1 MVILWIVNFFSY
13 FCPVKITETM
23 NPGKNR
29 CKYLKEVRQRIADE
43 NGIPLQQHECTFKG
57 ECSGTC
63 PFCEAELHY
72 LETELQ
78 KRRKLGKAVAVAGI
92 ALSSVMM
99 SSCYTPSQCTP
110 SGSGLRGYSPPS
122 FVTSKDSTDLSTQR
136 AELEEHFSG
145 TVGAIDGTI
154 TSVRGQRDGAGSADN
169 VARFP
174 ATYSPPADWLK
185 QRLRDYSSYMA
196 NELPDDVV
204 IIFFQNPDGSVW
216 GEDLINMPRTGSE
229 QEFAFLNEV
238 RRQVLAMP
246 RWEPATCHGE
256 PVITPDGEINATF
269 YTISIREIRPER

>member
-1 MVILWIVNFFSY
+1 
-13 FCPVKITETM
+13 M

-43 NGIPLQQHECTFKG
+43 NGIPLQQRECTFKG

-110 SGSGLRGYSPPS
+110 SGSGTMGYSPPLS
-122 FVTSKDSTDLSTQR
+122 VTAKDSTDLSTQR
-136 AELEEHFSG
+136 ADNEEHFSQLRG
-145 TVGAIDGTI
+145 SVTPNITVIVKDGVLVHASSTENGPVF
-154 TSVRGQRDGAGSADN
+154 SGVPS
-169 VARFP
+169 
-174 ATYSPPADWLK
+174 SPTLWLR
-185 QRLRDYSSYMA
+185 QRLRDYNSFMA
-196 NELPDDVV
+196 NELLDDAEISFYV
-204 IIFFQNPDGSVW
+204 NADGFVSDV
-216 GEDLINMPRTGSE
+216 ELKNMPMTGSE
-229 QEFAFLNEV
+229 QDFAFENEV

-246 RWEPATCHGE
+246 HWKPATRNGE
-256 PVITPDGEINATF
+256 PVATF
-269 YTISIREIRPER
+269 YTISIQELRP